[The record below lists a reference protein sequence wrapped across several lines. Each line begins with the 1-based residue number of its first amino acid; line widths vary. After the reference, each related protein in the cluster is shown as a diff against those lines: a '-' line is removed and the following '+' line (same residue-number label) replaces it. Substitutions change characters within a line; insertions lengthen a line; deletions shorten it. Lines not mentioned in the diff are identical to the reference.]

1 MGDLDA
7 ILNVMYMSGSSLSV
21 GMPIGMI
28 GSCGYMNAI
37 YISLLYTCICAVIQI
52 CYNNTTGHF

>member
-37 YISLLYTCICAVIQI
+37 YIFIIYMYMC
-52 CYNNTTGHF
+52 GHSNMLQ